1 LVAGSNPARPT
12 TNLAVSIE
20 GVTSD
25 RGAFFVLAYQEP
37 MSASFARD
45 HSNFCRIQF
54 VPLS

>member
-1 LVAGSNPARPT
+1 
-12 TNLAVSIE
+12 LAVSIE

-25 RGAFFVLAYQEP
+25 RDAFFVLAYQEP